1 MFKKR
6 FKNTAFASIQIT
18 QTMLFIIN
26 MIVVAIVS
34 LSGTRFP
41 SLALDLYLQSKTY
54 LTFRRS
60 YIWIRYKYIAIETV
74 TA

>member
-1 MFKKR
+1 MIKKG
-6 FKNTAFASIQIT
+6 FKNTAFASMQIT
-18 QTMLFIIN
+18 QTMLFITN

-41 SLALDLYLQSKTY
+41 SLASDLYLQSKIY
-54 LTFRRS
+54 LTFRRNS
-60 YIWIRYKYIAIETV
+60 IWIRYKYIAIETA